1 MHWSPTQ
8 MDRLERAIDEGAR
21 IRMVRRGTEMML
33 LPRLIRHDYGSEV
46 LRATHLGTG
55 DTVDVRLD
63 EVDEF
68 AVLA

>member
-1 MHWSPTQ
+1 MNWTPDQ
-8 MDRLERAIDEGAR
+8 LGRLERTIDDGDR
-21 IRMVRRGTEMML
+21 VRVVRRGTEMML
-33 LPRLIRHDYGSEV
+33 VPRSIHHDFGSEV

-68 AVLA
+68 AVLG